1 MIDSALP
8 TKSLIGTFLIVVA
21 FAVVMVLLVATFND
35 PVAKWLLVPLA
46 ISLALSSIKCVS
58 NMQEYLN
65 LLEEISQAST
75 RQVLLETCPDY
86 WVKDTAYIES
96 ATDKANPTAV
106 TVCKNYKT
114 DAEGKTQYV
123 GGSGRGGDSSTF
135 VQNFGA
141 PGQSFGQT
149 LTEMNNRH
157 QGKETFVTH
166 GPNEDVKNVEQAM
179 VSTPAFQKTD
189 NPEYPNEYVTYHD
202 ATRTSDSAPWSE
214 SATTNTKEMT
224 GTHYHHTG
232 KLIHH
237 DNSHGSHDGMKG
249 AVWHSH
255 ANESTIPSSSMVST
269 DVADKWIF
277 NRAGDARKGVEI
289 NLNKLNSASNVCELS
304 KDFYWAEASNKC
316 SFGTQI

>member
-96 ATDKANPTAV
+96 ETDKANPTAV

-114 DAEGKTQYV
+114 DVDGKTQYV
-123 GGSGRGGDSSTF
+123 GGSGRGGGSSTF
-135 VQNFGA
+135 VQNFGTTT
-141 PGQSFGQT
+141 GQNFEQT
-149 LTEMNNRH
+149 LTEMNGRH

-166 GPNEDVKNVEQAM
+166 GSDEDVKNVEQAM
-179 VSTPAFQKTD
+179 TTSSTFEKTD

-202 ATRTSDSAPWSE
+202 PTRTSNSGWSE
-214 SATTNTKEMT
+214 YATTDTKDLA

-237 DNSHGSHDGMKG
+237 ANSHGSHDGMKG

-277 NRAGDARKGVEI
+277 NRASDNRKGVEI
-289 NLNKLNSASNVCELS
+289 NLNKLNSASNVCDLS